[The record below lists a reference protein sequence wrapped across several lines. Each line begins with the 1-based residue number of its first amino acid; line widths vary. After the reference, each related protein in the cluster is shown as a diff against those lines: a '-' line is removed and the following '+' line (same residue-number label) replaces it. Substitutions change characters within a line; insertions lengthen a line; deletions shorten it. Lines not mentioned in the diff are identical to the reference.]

1 MANRIEQARAAVDAC
16 IREAYLRA
24 VAAGE
29 LPEGAEI
36 RGGVEQP
43 KDTANGDFAANH
55 AMASAKTMHMAPRK
69 IAEALIAHMELGGSW
84 FSGVEAAGPGFLNFR
99 LSDKWYQDVLS
110 AVESSGADYG
120 RVDDGHGEKVMV
132 EFVSANPTGPMTIG
146 NARGGVLGDA
156 LASVLEHA
164 GYNVWREFYVND
176 AGNQVDLFGKSIEA
190 RYLQLIEGEDAVE
203 FPDNGYH
210 GDDIKALAKLIYE
223 RDGDKY
229 LTVPSAERCAAFV
242 AFGLPYNIAR
252 MQRDLERYRIHFDQ
266 WFLESSLHS
275 SGYVAETV
283 QLLTDAGLTYEKDG
297 ALWLRNTELG
307 ADKDEVLRRSN
318 GFYTYYAVDI
328 AYHRNKFIE
337 RGFDPERIVKI
348 YNGMDF
354 DRPEGEFDR
363 VAYLRDTYGAEIEDG
378 DVLCGIAA
386 RLTAVK
392 DIATTIRGFAA
403 ALKSAPQLRLF
414 IAGDGED
421 EDMLKK
427 LCDQLGVRER
437 VTFCGWVSPVMPFFR
452 AMDINL
458 LSSVSETFP
467 YSILEGVCAGCATIC
482 SDVGG
487 MPELIDTGENGYIF
501 PVGDDKRLAEYLIR
515 LGNDAALRQKF
526 ADALYEKASRDFSRD
541 KMCER
546 QMENYRHLLARFHRP
561 KNERE
566 SIVICGAYGRGNA
579 GDDAILEAIVQE
591 MRQLDPERTI
601 CVMSRRPKETRLIYR
616 TNAIYTFNVFSVLRK
631 FRHAALYIN
640 GGGSLMQDV
649 TSTRSIW
656 YYCYTLYAAK
666 KRGCKV
672 MMYGCGIGP
681 INRPGNRRMA
691 ARTIDAS
698 VDRITLRDD
707 NSRALLAEMG
717 VTRPDIRV
725 SADPTIILTPAP
737 REIVNI
743 ALEQSGIDPNGKY
756 IGFGLRNWKGLDTA
770 LPEIAAAANYAYE
783 KHGLTPVFVPIEF
796 PSDLMPAERVGA
808 LLHCPWHAVRTR
820 QPIEVTIGILSRM
833 KTVVGIRLHSLMF
846 SAGQGV
852 PVVGMSYDIKVDGFL
867 KYIGSRTCLQLS
879 SVKAEPLCR
888 LIDECVSGALDNEVH
903 RTAEMMRERESENVK
918 GAAKLL
924 NISEN

>member
-1 MANRIEQARAAVDAC
+1 MHVMGGGDVGGAKTQIMNTVTGLNRNNDVMLISFRAGPFADEARERGIDVRVIERHNPFRAARTMRDLVDAFKPDIIHC
-16 IREAYLRA
+16 HGGRANLMGAMVRRSRHVPIVTTVHSDYRLDYL
-24 VAAGE
+24 GSP
-29 LPEGAEI
+29 LKQYTLG
-36 RGGVEQP
+36 
-43 KDTANGDFAANH
+43 TANAIALRFLDFYQPVADR
-55 AMASAKTMHMAPRK
+55 MART
-69 IAEALIAHMELGGSW
+69 L
-84 FSGVEAAGPGFLNFR
+84 
-99 LSDKWYQDVLS
+99 
-110 AVESSGADYG
+110 
-120 RVDDGHGEKVMV
+120 
-132 EFVSANPTGPMTIG
+132 
-146 NARGGVLGDA
+146 
-156 LASVLEHA
+156 
-164 GYNVWREFYVND
+164 
-176 AGNQVDLFGKSIEA
+176 
-190 RYLQLIEGEDAVE
+190 
-203 FPDNGYH
+203 
-210 GDDIKALAKLIYE
+210 
-223 RDGDKY
+223 
-229 LTVPSAERCAAFV
+229 
-242 AFGLPYNIAR
+242 
-252 MQRDLERYRIHFDQ
+252 
-266 WFLESSLHS
+266 
-275 SGYVAETV
+275 
-283 QLLTDAGLTYEKDG
+283 
-297 ALWLRNTELG
+297 
-307 ADKDEVLRRSN
+307 
-318 GFYTYYAVDI
+318 
-328 AYHRNKFIE
+328 IE

-427 LCDQLGVRER
+427 LCDQLGVRKR

-770 LPEIAAAANYAYE
+770 LPEIAAASQLCLRKARPDAGFRTHRVPERPHARRTCRRTAALSVARRAYPTAHRSHHRHPLPHE
-783 KHGLTPVFVPIEF
+783 NRGWHPT
-796 PSDLMPAERVGA
+796 A
-808 LLHCPWHAVRTR
+808 LADVLRRSGRSGRRHELRYQGGRLSEIYR
-820 QPIEVTIGILSRM
+820 QPHLPAAFVR
-833 KTVVGIRLHSLMF
+833 
-846 SAGQGV
+846 QG
-852 PVVGMSYDIKVDGFL
+852 
-867 KYIGSRTCLQLS
+867 
-879 SVKAEPLCR
+879 
-888 LIDECVSGALDNEVH
+888 
-903 RTAEMMRERESENVK
+903 
-918 GAAKLL
+918 GAAVPPHRRVRLRCAR
-924 NISEN
+924 

>member
-1 MANRIEQARAAVDAC
+1 MALIVNIEKTLGDFHLKVNFTAEREVMALLGASGCGKSMTLGC
-16 IREAYLRA
+16 I
-24 VAAGE
+24 AGIVRPDKGHIE
-29 LPEGAEI
+29 LNGRVLFDSEKKIDLPPQKRKVGCLFQQYALFPHMT
-36 RGGVEQP
+36 VEQNIR
-43 KDTANGDFAANH
+43 AG
-55 AMASAKTMHMAPRK
+55 
-69 IAEALIAHMELGGSW
+69 AH
-84 FSGVEAAGPGFLNFR
+84 
-99 LSDKWYQDVLS
+99 
-110 AVESSGADYG
+110 
-120 RVDDGHGEKVMV
+120 
-132 EFVSANPTGPMTIG
+132 T
-146 NARGGVLGDA
+146 
-156 LASVLEHA
+156 
-164 GYNVWREFYVND
+164 
-176 AGNQVDLFGKSIEA
+176 
-190 RYLQLIEGEDAVE
+190 
-203 FPDNGYH
+203 
-210 GDDIKALAKLIYE
+210 
-223 RDGDKY
+223 
-229 LTVPSAERCAAFV
+229 
-242 AFGLPYNIAR
+242 
-252 MQRDLERYRIHFDQ
+252 
-266 WFLESSLHS
+266 
-275 SGYVAETV
+275 
-283 QLLTDAGLTYEKDG
+283 
-297 ALWLRNTELG
+297 
-307 ADKDEVLRRSN
+307 
-318 GFYTYYAVDI
+318 
-328 AYHRNKFIE
+328 
-337 RGFDPERIVKI
+337 
-348 YNGMDF
+348 
-354 DRPEGEFDR
+354 
-363 VAYLRDTYGAEIEDG
+363 
-378 DVLCGIAA
+378 
-386 RLTAVK
+386 
-392 DIATTIRGFAA
+392 
-403 ALKSAPQLRLF
+403 
-414 IAGDGED
+414 
-421 EDMLKK
+421 
-427 LCDQLGVRER
+427 
-437 VTFCGWVSPVMPFFR
+437 
-452 AMDINL
+452 
-458 LSSVSETFP
+458 
-467 YSILEGVCAGCATIC
+467 
-482 SDVGG
+482 
-487 MPELIDTGENGYIF
+487 
-501 PVGDDKRLAEYLIR
+501 
-515 LGNDAALRQKF
+515 
-526 ADALYEKASRDFSRD
+526 
-541 KMCER
+541 
-546 QMENYRHLLARFHRP
+546 RP

-903 RTAEMMRERESENVK
+903 RTAEMLRERESENVK

>member
-1 MANRIEQARAAVDAC
+1 MGDYALWDYSTKAMTFEGCTFNISGKGVNVYVEQPSTDARTVEVNGCTVNSDKAGKAFLNIKNSTQAFDVTLSGTNTVTGLEANGTTGSALYQVETTEVTETTGKPVAVKAKADDGTVTTLYEVKETVEASVAEVNGAKYKSLQAAVDAAKSGATVTLLADT
-16 IREAYLRA
+16 RENVTVSKNAIVLDLN
-24 VAAGE
+24 GHT
-29 LPEGAEI
+29 LN
-36 RGGVEQP
+36 GGTENAKPALTVDNKKVTLKDSSEAQTGTI
-43 KDTANGDFAANH
+43 KREDTADTKTSHYVIDIQGKNGF
-55 AMASAKTMHMAPRK
+55 M
-69 IAEALIAHMELGGSW
+69 I
-84 FSGVEAAGPGFLNFR
+84 
-99 LSDKWYQDVLS
+99 
-110 AVESSGADYG
+110 VESGKVENNSGI
-120 RVDDGHGEKVMV
+120 
-132 EFVSANPTGPMTIG
+132 P
-146 NARGGVLGDA
+146 GVKG
-156 LASVLEHA
+156 
-164 GYNVWREFYVND
+164 
-176 AGNQVDLFGKSIEA
+176 
-190 RYLQLIEGEDAVE
+190 
-203 FPDNGYH
+203 
-210 GDDIKALAKLIYE
+210 
-223 RDGDKY
+223 
-229 LTVPSAERCAAFV
+229 
-242 AFGLPYNIAR
+242 
-252 MQRDLERYRIHFDQ
+252 
-266 WFLESSLHS
+266 SS
-275 SGYVAETV
+275 
-283 QLLTDAGLTYEKDG
+283 
-297 ALWLRNTELG
+297 
-307 ADKDEVLRRSN
+307 
-318 GFYTYYAVDI
+318 
-328 AYHRNKFIE
+328 
-337 RGFDPERIVKI
+337 
-348 YNGMDF
+348 
-354 DRPEGEFDR
+354 
-363 VAYLRDTYGAEIEDG
+363 
-378 DVLCGIAA
+378 
-386 RLTAVK
+386 
-392 DIATTIRGFAA
+392 
-403 ALKSAPQLRLF
+403 
-414 IAGDGED
+414 
-421 EDMLKK
+421 
-427 LCDQLGVRER
+427 
-437 VTFCGWVSPVMPFFR
+437 
-452 AMDINL
+452 
-458 LSSVSETFP
+458 
-467 YSILEGVCAGCATIC
+467 
-482 SDVGG
+482 
-487 MPELIDTGENGYIF
+487 
-501 PVGDDKRLAEYLIR
+501 LIR
-515 LGNDAALRQKF
+515 LGNDAELRQKF

-691 ARTIDAS
+691 ARTFDAS

-903 RTAEMMRERESENVK
+903 RTAEMLRERESENVK